1 MRRFKIAVDGV
12 EYDVTVQELELDGK
26 ISTHQPMEMPRQ
38 VHDKEVSHPRAPT
51 TTAKAPPPPAQSN
64 AGDVVSPLA
73 GTVIEVKVSA
83 GQTVKNGDL
92 LLLLEAM
99 KMESAIVAPM
109 DGRVQNIAVSPGQS
123 VQEGHV
129 LLSLTPL

>member
-1 MRRFKIAVDGV
+1 MRRFKISVDGV
-12 EYDVTVQELELDGK
+12 AYDVTVQELEMDGK
-26 ISTHQPMEMPRQ
+26 VVSTPQPTEMPRLAQ
-38 VHDKEVSHPRAPT
+38 DTEVSATQAPSRI
-51 TTAKAPPPPAQSN
+51 KPPPPPAQSN

-92 LLLLEAM
+92 LLVLEAM
-99 KMESAIVAPM
+99 KMESMIVAPI

-129 LLSLTPL
+129 LLSLTPV

>member
-12 EYDVTVQELELDGK
+12 EYDVTVQELELDGRV
-26 ISTHQPMEMPRQ
+26 STHQPTEMPSQ
-38 VHDKEVSHPRAPT
+38 AHDKEVSAPRAPT
-51 TTAKAPPPPAQSN
+51 TVKAPPPPAQSN

-99 KMESAIVAPM
+99 KMESMIVAPM
-109 DGRVQNIAVSPGQS
+109 EGRVQNIAVSPGQS

-129 LLSLTPL
+129 LLSLTPV

>member
-1 MRRFKIAVDGV
+1 MRRFKISVDGV
-12 EYDVTVQELELDGK
+12 AYDVTVQELEMDGRV
-26 ISTHQPMEMPRQ
+26 SAPQQAEMPHVSQ
-38 VHDKEVSHPRAPT
+38 DKELSAPRAP
-51 TTAKAPPPPAQSN
+51 AKIKAPLPPAQSN

-83 GQTVKNGDL
+83 GQTVESGDL
-92 LLLLEAM
+92 LLVLEAM
-99 KMESAIVAPM
+99 KMESTIVAPM

-129 LLSLTPL
+129 LLTLTAV